1 MPSRLA
7 VRNVNIRSAVF
18 GVIYCNHMD
27 AHIGT
32 QFIAVE
38 ATKGAFPLQELGA
51 LAKWRECL
59 QEWPPN

>member
-51 LAKWRECL
+51 LAG
-59 QEWPPN
+59 